1 MPEIIPRPGTVPL
14 DGNARPSGRAVASGD
29 VPGRGI
35 IPLQDATVYG
45 PVRSRRFGASLGINL
60 LPTTHKVCSS
70 NCVYCQY
77 GWTTPLAEP
86 STEPGAPRDARGGDG
101 SAAAGGRPRL
111 KKARQLLDEIAASF
125 AHLAAEGTE
134 VDCITLAGNGEP
146 TVHPELYEIIAGI
159 RPLRDAAFPRARISI
174 LSDATQLARPR
185 VREALALL
193 DERYLK
199 FDAADEAMWR
209 KINQPFGQGRFGAM
223 LAAIKAVPEI
233 WLQSLFMQGSF
244 DNTDEAHVAE
254 WVRVV
259 GDIRPL
265 GVQVYTVDRGTA
277 APGITEVPR
286 AALSAIAARLTDT
299 TGIPTEVFE

>member
-1 MPEIIPRPGTVPL
+1 MPEII
-14 DGNARPSGRAVASGD
+14 S
-29 VPGRGI
+29 
-35 IPLQDATVYG
+35 LQEGTVYG

-77 GWTTPLAEP
+77 GWTEQPKAGAEP
-86 STEPGAPRDARGGDG
+86 LKRAAR
-101 SAAAGGRPRL
+101 
-111 KKARQLLDEIAASF
+111 LLDEIAASF
-125 AHLAAEGTE
+125 AHLATAGTD

-159 RPLRDAAFPRARISI
+159 RPLRDAAFPRARIGI

-199 FDAADEAMWR
+199 FDAANEATWR
-209 KINQPFGQGRFGAM
+209 TINQPFGQGSFESM
-223 LAAIKAVPEI
+223 LAAIKTVPEI
-233 WLQSLFMQGSF
+233 WLQSLFLQGSF
-244 DNTDEAHVAE
+244 DNTDDAHVAE

-265 GVQVYTVDRGTA
+265 GVQVYTTDRGTA

-286 AALSAIAARLTDT
+286 AQLEAIAGRLTSM
-299 TGIPTEVFE
+299 TGIPTEVFD